1 MFRPKP
7 PRRHQRHVRSPR
19 HPTPQIEHIFPFP
32 GVCSRTCIHAVSC
45 AYFLPAAHGVNRES
59 ESPSSPLRFRRAGPV
74 PGECSRHAML
84 HTPPPLSAVAPQ
96 PSGRA
101 ESCPSSA
108 VMCVQTLLQA
118 ATTVD
123 PPDTGKTCTHR
134 AAHDVSVPRQVAA
147 ASCVLPHH
155 HRSRWRAR
163 EISRFRSTCSLH
175 PMPAAWCVPSS
186 G

>member
-1 MFRPKP
+1 MNFFINIITYTQRRANTRFRPKP

-96 PSGRA
+96 PRVA
-101 ESCPSSA
+101 P
-108 VMCVQTLLQA
+108 
-118 ATTVD
+118 
-123 PPDTGKTCTHR
+123 R
-134 AAHDVSVPRQVAA
+134 AA
-147 ASCVLPHH
+147 
-155 HRSRWRAR
+155 
-163 EISRFRSTCSLH
+163 LH
-175 PMPAAWCVPSS
+175 PRSCACKPLSKLRPRSIPPIRERPAHIAQRTMYRCPDK
-186 G
+186 